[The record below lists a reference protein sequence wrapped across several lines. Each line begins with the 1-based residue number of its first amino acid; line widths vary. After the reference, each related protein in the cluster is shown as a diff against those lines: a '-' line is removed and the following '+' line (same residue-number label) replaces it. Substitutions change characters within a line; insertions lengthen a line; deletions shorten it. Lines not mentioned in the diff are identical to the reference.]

1 MAKSRVHLRGKMEN
15 LMSYNSRGIRRLK
28 YNEKLL
34 ATLLGTI
41 YVKEL
46 ADNNI

>member
-1 MAKSRVHLRGKMEN
+1 MAKIRVNLRGKMEN
-15 LMSYNSRGIRRLK
+15 LMSYNSREIRGLK

-34 ATLLGTI
+34 VTLLGTI
-41 YVKEL
+41 YVKEF